1 MKEVTAIVAA
11 DQAVIKID
19 AFGQQHEL
27 VIEDE
32 TERACVMLTPGIA
45 REIIAK
51 LTGWLEASA
60 AEPSD
65 EELAAAFRDVY
76 AHIGVKP

>member
-27 VIEDE
+27 VIEDD
-32 TERACVMLTPGIA
+32 TDRCVVNLTPGIA
-45 REIIAK
+45 REIIEK
-51 LTGWLEASA
+51 LSTYL
-60 AEPSD
+60 
-65 EELAAAFRDVY
+65 LATDR
-76 AHIGVKP
+76 GVQS